1 MRKRCGTYK
10 RSHPEGSA
18 HSHGTE
24 SCANK
29 LESAKNTSSDKKHG
43 PLAGQHGTELSGARW
58 PGGKGWPEQEVGAT
72 LRQRAASRRRDRGR
86 RDDRRGRGRSHN
98 KTTAEWRCHN
108 RAVYLPRREEPTLIS
123 IEEGMTI
130 GKGSA

>member
-1 MRKRCGTYK
+1 MRERERCGTYK

-43 PLAGQHGTELSGARW
+43 PLAGQHGTELSGKMA
-58 PGGKGWPEQEVGAT
+58 
-72 LRQRAASRRRDRGR
+72 GR
-86 RDDRRGRGRSHN
+86 
-98 KTTAEWRCHN
+98 
-108 RAVYLPRREEPTLIS
+108 
-123 IEEGMTI
+123 EG
-130 GKGSA
+130 